1 MTMRQKITSIGFWT
15 MAIAVAFVVVVVIAD
30 AIETPTTDPNPA
42 QTAGSFA
49 PIVALC
55 TAFMAL
61 SQARSGRSLRIWP
74 RPDIYIGVSSVICA
88 YLWILDEAGK
98 HLFDP
103 ELPIVLSFFFAILA
117 VGVFLIFFS
126 AQQDNTQTV
135 DQPSKAKDDN
145 Q

>member
-1 MTMRQKITSIGFWT
+1 MTMRQRILTVGFWA
-15 MAIAVAFVVVVVIAD
+15 MAIAVAFVVMVVIAD

-42 QTAGSFA
+42 ETAGSFA

-88 YLWILDEAGK
+88 YLWIMDEAGK

-103 ELPIVLSFFFAILA
+103 EFPIVLSSLFAILA
-117 VGVFLIFFS
+117 VGAFLIFYS
-126 AQQDNTQTV
+126 TQEDSTQSV
-135 DQPSKAKDDN
+135 NRQPSENGDN